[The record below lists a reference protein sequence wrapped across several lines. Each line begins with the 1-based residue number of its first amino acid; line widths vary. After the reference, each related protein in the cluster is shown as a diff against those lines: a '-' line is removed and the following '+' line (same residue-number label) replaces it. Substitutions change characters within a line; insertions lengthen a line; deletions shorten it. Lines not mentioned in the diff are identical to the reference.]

1 MQRDETS
8 ITKNLPEGQDAL
20 FSQVNLGILRVLQL
34 NRQEDLFL
42 SLGPLNARELPMVFE
57 NFLVNTGKVLL
68 TYQQLVPPLIC
79 SKMFLED

>member
-1 MQRDETS
+1 MRLTS
-8 ITKNLPEGQDAL
+8 ESENAPLG
-20 FSQVNLGILRVLQL
+20 QVNLRVLCVLQL